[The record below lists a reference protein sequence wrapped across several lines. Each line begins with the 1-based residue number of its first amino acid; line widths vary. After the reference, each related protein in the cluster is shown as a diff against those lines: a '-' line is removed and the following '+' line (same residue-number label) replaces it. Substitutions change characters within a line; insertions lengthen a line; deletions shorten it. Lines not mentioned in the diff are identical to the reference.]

1 MENIR
6 MDEPLTLPDILSN
19 AFNKDYTADQAV
31 ADLTRLMN
39 EATLVEMEHGTD
51 SPQYAELQRL
61 IPVQEKLAKAKLEGH
76 PIFDQL
82 GSLTASARKDD

>member
-1 MENIR
+1 
-6 MDEPLTLPDILSN
+6 MDVPLTLAGIITN
-19 AFNKDYTADQAV
+19 AFNRDYTADRAV
-31 ADLTRLMN
+31 EDLTRLMN

-82 GSLTASARKDD
+82 GSLNLALHKDD